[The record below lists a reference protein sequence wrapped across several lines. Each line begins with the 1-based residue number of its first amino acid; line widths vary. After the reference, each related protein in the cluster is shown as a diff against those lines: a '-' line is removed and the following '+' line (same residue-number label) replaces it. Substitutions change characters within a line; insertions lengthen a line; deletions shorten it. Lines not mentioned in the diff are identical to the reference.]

1 MYGSIESLLHHLL
14 FAMATYTHDWG
25 LAIILL
31 TVAVR
36 LLLMPLSMRMLRNM
50 DKQMA
55 VAPHLRELAAK
66 WNGSKEGLLTA
77 QQDLLKRHGVRRSSS
92 VLLPLLQAPVLYVV
106 YQLFRTLNHPV
117 TSMLVP
123 WVPLT
128 AVDPWHIAP
137 LVAAVLLFLAGLV
150 SHRPARLGAKI
161 PGAVISGLVSLAV
174 LWQAPVAAAIYYAIS
189 GLWGAGERWV
199 YGHLAPKAAAA

>member
-1 MYGSIESLLHHLL
+1 MYGSIESFLHDLLLNM
-14 FAMATYTHDWG
+14 AMYTHDWG

-36 LLLMPLSMRMLRNM
+36 LLLMPLSMRMLRDM

-55 VAPHLRELAAK
+55 VAPRLRELAAR
-66 WNGSKEGLLTA
+66 WNGSKEGLLAA

-92 VLLPLLQAPVLYVV
+92 VLLPLLQAPVLYMV

-117 TSMLVP
+117 TSILVP

-128 AVDPWHIAP
+128 AVDPWHVAP
-137 LVAAVLLFLAGLV
+137 LVAAALLFLAGLV
-150 SHRPARLGAKI
+150 SHRPARLGAKV
-161 PGAVISGLVSLAV
+161 PGAIISGLLSLV
-174 LWQAPVAAAIYYAIS
+174 ILWHAPVAAALYYAIS
-189 GLWGAGERWV
+189 GLWGAGERWT
-199 YGHLAPKAAAA
+199 YGRLVPKAAAA